1 MELSLPGTD
10 DAILRAARHV
20 VELAGELGFPEERRN
35 EIQTAVVEA
44 LTNAAIHGNEN
55 HATPVR
61 LTAEIDGDSLR
72 VEIVDAGSGLSEIPP
87 LPDLERKLEGLDP
100 PQGWGIYLMRSFAS
114 EIDYALDPERGHI
127 VKLKFDEESPG
138 ALVEPRIERNA
149 HA

>member
-1 MELSLPGTD
+1 MELSLTGTD

-20 VELAGELGFPEERRN
+20 VELGGELGFPEERRN

-44 LTNAAIHGNEN
+44 LTNAATHGNED
-55 HATPVR
+55 HEAPVR
-61 LTAEIDGDSLR
+61 LTANIEGGSLL
-72 VEIVDAGSGLSEIPP
+72 VEILDAGSGLSEIPP

-100 PQGWGIYLMRSFAS
+100 PQGWGVYLMRSFAS
-114 EIDYALDPERGHI
+114 EIEYALDPERGHI

-138 ALVEPRIERNA
+138 TLVEPRFERSA